1 MMRTAEVKRVT
12 KETQIVCEICLDGSG
27 KSQISTGIGFFDHM
41 LTSFAF
47 HSGFDLKLSVK
58 GDLEVDCHHTVE
70 DTGIVLGQA
79 VLKALGD
86 RKGIERFAS
95 SFIPMDEALAFSSV
109 DVSGRPFLVYDVAE
123 TQSRCGEY
131 DVCMTE
137 EFFRAFAV
145 QTGITLHIRLLYGK
159 NAHHITEAVYKSVA
173 RSLRQA
179 FQITGSEVPSSKGML

>member
-1 MMRTAEVKRVT
+1 MRTAEVKRAT

-109 DVSGRPFLVYDVAE
+109 DVSGRPFLVYDVSE
-123 TQSRCGEY
+123 TQSCCGEY
-131 DVCMTE
+131 DICMTE

-145 QTGITLHIRLLYGK
+145 QAGITLHIRLLYGR

-179 FQITGSEVPSSKGML
+179 LQITGKEVPSSKGVL

>member
-1 MMRTAEVKRVT
+1 MMRTAEVKRAT

-109 DVSGRPFLVYDVAE
+109 DVSGRPFLVYDVSE

-131 DVCMTE
+131 DICMTE

-145 QTGITLHIRLLYGK
+145 QAGITLHIRLLYGR

-179 FQITGSEVPSSKGML
+179 LQITGKEVPSSKGVL

>member
-1 MMRTAEVKRVT
+1 MRTAEVKRAT

-47 HSGFDLKLSVK
+47 HGGFDLKLSVK
-58 GDLEVDCHHTVE
+58 GDLQVDCHHTVE

-109 DVSGRPFLVYDVAE
+109 DVSGRPFLVYDVDE